1 MPYVLL
7 LFSIVFEVFG
17 SFMLK
22 LSNGF
27 TRALPVTGVIVGY
40 GLCFYLLSN
49 VLQFLP
55 LGPVYATW
63 SGLGTILTVLVG
75 VLFFKERIN
84 RTGVIGI
91 VLLITGLVLLN
102 MTK

>member
-27 TRALPVTGVIVGY
+27 TRGLPVAGVVVGY

-84 RTGVIGI
+84 RTGIIGI
-91 VLLITGLVLLN
+91 LLLVIGLVLLN